1 MCVSLFSGSCV
12 YLSQKIAQH
21 CYRSMC
27 TQQRGLAAIYYMRL
41 YCYRT
46 CAAIA
51 VQEQIWLFSEYV
63 HALAVEPYAEFY
75 IREDRVCMA
84 RILDPLMV
92 HVRTKDLI
100 L

>member
-1 MCVSLFSGSCV
+1 M
-12 YLSQKIAQH
+12 
-21 CYRSMC
+21 
-27 TQQRGLAAIYYMRL
+27 
-41 YCYRT
+41 
-46 CAAIA
+46 A

-84 RILDPLMV
+84 RILDPLML

-100 L
+100 V

>member
-1 MCVSLFSGSCV
+1 
-12 YLSQKIAQH
+12 
-21 CYRSMC
+21 
-27 TQQRGLAAIYYMRL
+27 MRL

-46 CAAIA
+46 CAPIA

-84 RILDPLMV
+84 RILDPHMV

-100 L
+100 V